1 MKKIFPTLRLLLI
14 LAAPIFETSTVSAQ
28 LYADP
33 PLPIGLM
40 DVGIGTAT
48 PEGRLHINRLNCR
61 QLIYN
66 PNFPSSII
74 DKKHIV
80 LESSTDFNC
89 TILED
94 PFNTPPPLS
103 QKWTINGE
111 NNLGLQVNTTY
122 DGQTFI
128 DLALFNEVHTF
139 LYAQEFSF
147 GNILDMTPFQSN
159 FKSQYNLIEGKVG
172 IGGVTSTDF
181 NSGNESLIVKGSIV
195 IIDPSNNSKQ
205 FKLES
210 NGFLHAREILV
221 DMDNIPDY
229 VFREDYKLM
238 PLDSLK
244 KFVEKEHHL
253 PGIKS
258 EKEYEAEGNIKLREL
273 NLKLL
278 EKVEEQTLYI
288 FELNTKLKSLERLIK
303 GN

>member
-1 MKKIFPTLRLLLI
+1 MKKIFLKHLLFI
-14 LAAPIFETSTVSAQ
+14 ASFIFFEINTVNAQ

-33 PLPIGLM
+33 PLPIGLL
-40 DVGIGTAT
+40 DVGIGKAI

-61 QLIYN
+61 QLIN
-66 PNFPSSII
+66 DPNFPLSII
-74 DKKHIV
+74 DKRHIV
-80 LESSTDFNC
+80 LESTTDFNC
-89 TILED
+89 GLLEN
-94 PFNTPPPLS
+94 PFNTPPLS

-111 NNLGLQVNTTY
+111 NNLGLQLNTTY
-122 DGQTFI
+122 DGQNFI
-128 DLALFNEVHTF
+128 DLALFNEVHTY

-147 GNILDMTPFQSN
+147 VNILDMTPFQSN
-159 FKSQYNLIEGKVG
+159 FKSQFNLINGKVG

-229 VFREDYKLM
+229 VFKDDYKLM
-238 PLDSLK
+238 PLDSLQ
-244 KFVEKEHHL
+244 KFIEREHHL

-278 EKVEEQTLYI
+278 EKIEELTLYI
-288 FELNTKLKSLERLIK
+288 INQEKKIDALELKVR
-303 GN
+303 

>member
-1 MKKIFPTLRLLLI
+1 MKKIFPKLRLLLVS
-14 LAAPIFETSTVSAQ
+14 AATIFETYTVNAQ

-33 PLPIGLM
+33 PLPTGLM
-40 DVGIGTAT
+40 DVGIGKAT

-61 QLIYN
+61 QLFYD
-66 PNFPSSII
+66 PNFPSAVI

-80 LESSTDFNC
+80 LESTTDFNC
-89 TILED
+89 GLIENQ
-94 PFNTPPPLS
+94 FNTPPLS

-159 FKSQYNLIEGKVG
+159 FRSQYNLIDGKVG

-229 VFREDYKLM
+229 VFKEDYKLM
-238 PLDSLK
+238 PLDSLQ
-244 KFVEKEHHL
+244 KFIEKEHHL

-278 EKVEEQTLYI
+278 EKIEEQTLYI
-288 FELNTKLKSLERLIK
+288 FELNKKLESLERLINGK
-303 GN
+303 